1 MQILHC
7 HFIANE
13 SFESLIMKDYCCLLI
28 VVVSITVQL
37 ISPCTSTGIFVTIT
51 ITNNND
57 SDSDNDNDKVCAR
70 LAQLVRS
77 LTTNLGPVVQSPISA
92 NPGLTL

>member
-7 HFIANE
+7 HSIANE

-37 ISPCTSTGIFVTIT
+37 ISPCTSTGISVTIK

-57 SDSDNDNDKVCAR
+57 SDNDNDNDNDNVCAR

-77 LTTNLGPVVQSPISA
+77 LTTNQEVLCSI
-92 NPGLTL
+92 PGLVEG